1 MSRLGSWFKAAA
13 PKSSAAPSPAASQM
27 DLTADEIAMIEDAM
41 ASAALIMNDDIDG
54 AEEAL
59 RKGNSTFHHLGQSL
73 CIFMRSVLGFEKSIM
88 VEASNRLNECETM
101 AWNDMKKA
109 QKDAGGTTPAPG
121 RIYPPG
127 SEYALILAEAQLM
140 SAVVAVLHESLTEG
154 IKGFYKLR
162 KAFVTLD
169 GLMQAE
175 EAYLKSRGLRT
186 NGSKESVR
194 SLSEKQPDRPTE
206 DGADDDE
213 SDLEFVDAS
222 EAQTGPKTPLN
233 YEGHPSKDID
243 PEKKL
248 AELSLNGNSKDASP
262 NQPNIQ
268 SSGFRSGPDSDIF
281 SNPVDIFI
289 HSGTNMCF
297 GILLLIIS
305 MVPPAFSRL
314 LSIIGFRGDRERG
327 VHMLW
332 RSTEFNNINGGVAG
346 LMLFAYYNGLL
357 GFSDIL
363 PNDEDIRKG
372 AIVGYPRER
381 CVNLLAKMRALFPES
396 GLWRLEEARMLG
408 NKKDLHGAIRVLKSN
423 AASKMRQVT
432 ALNSF
437 ELSLDSMYVQ
447 DYPEMRDSFLRCVEL
462 NDWSHALYYYLAGC
476 AELENYRDAFHAGKD
491 EAAIRTHKK
500 KAEDLFRKAPTVVG
514 KKKFMAKPLPFEQ
527 FVSRKLQKWQERA
540 KALGIDLAD
549 AAGVSPAQEMTY
561 LWNGAKKMGTADLE
575 RSTRILSWDRL
586 TAPEKARA
594 SIRAETD
601 ERAVQD
607 VCMAAVL
614 RNLGKYDEA
623 RKILQEV
630 MAIDRAVFKGATK
643 DDYPPAAA
651 HYEMAV
657 LAWIGVQNPE
667 LREAAPASGTTPAG
681 DGTGTS
687 TPQREEEWRR
697 EKLDE
702 CQAWLDTLSRWDTFI
717 LDARF
722 GMRINTGLDTIRWYR
737 KEHGWATE

>member
-13 PKSSAAPSPAASQM
+13 PKPSAAPSPAASQV
-27 DLTADEIAMIEDAM
+27 DVTAHEIAMIEDAM

-54 AEEAL
+54 AEERL
-59 RKGNSTFHHLGQSL
+59 RKGDSTFHHLGQSL

-88 VEASNRLNECETM
+88 VEASNRLNDCETM

-109 QKDAGGTTPAPG
+109 QKDAGGATPAPG

-162 KAFVTLD
+162 KAFITLD

-186 NGSKESVR
+186 NGSKEGVR
-194 SLSEKQPDRPTE
+194 SLSEKQPDRPTD
-206 DGADDDE
+206 DGADDD
-213 SDLEFVDAS
+213 SDLEFLDAS
-222 EAQTGPKTPLN
+222 EDRTAPKTPLT
-233 YEGHPSKDID
+233 YEGHLSKDID

-248 AELSLNGNSKDASP
+248 AELSLNGNSKNASP
-262 NQPNIQ
+262 NQPNLQ

-363 PNDEDIRKG
+363 PNDEDIGKG

-381 CVNLLAKMRALFPES
+381 CANLLAKMRVLFPES
-396 GLWRLEEARMLG
+396 GLWRLEEARMLS
-408 NKKDLHGAIRVLKSN
+408 NKKDLHGAIKVLKSN

-447 DYPEMRDSFLRCVEL
+447 DYTEMRDSFLRCVEL

-491 EAAIRTHKK
+491 ETTIRTHKK
-500 KAEDLFRKAPTVVG
+500 KAEDLFKKAPTVVG
-514 KKKFMAKPLPFEQ
+514 KKKFMARPLPFEQ

-540 KALGIDLAD
+540 KALGVDLAD

-561 LWNGAKKMGTADLE
+561 LWNGTKKMGAADLE

-623 RKILQEV
+623 HKILQEV
-630 MAIDRAVFKGATK
+630 MAIDRALFKGGTK

-657 LAWIGVQNPE
+657 LAWIDVQNPG
-667 LREAAPASGTTPAG
+667 LREAAPASGTTPGG
-681 DGTGTS
+681 DSAGTGT
-687 TPQREEEWRR
+687 PQSEEEWRR
-697 EKLDE
+697 KKLDE
-702 CQAWLDTLSRWDTFI
+702 CQAWLDTLSRWEAFI